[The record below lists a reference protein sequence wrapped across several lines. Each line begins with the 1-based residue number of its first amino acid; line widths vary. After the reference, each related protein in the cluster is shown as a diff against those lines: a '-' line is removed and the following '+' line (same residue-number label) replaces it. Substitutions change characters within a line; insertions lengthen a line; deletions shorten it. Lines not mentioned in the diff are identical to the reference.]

1 METAT
6 AFTPWQSL
14 GGGVLIGL
22 SAVIVMSLFGRIAGI
37 SGITAGLLG
46 AVLPMPGA
54 PRDRDWR
61 IAFLLGLVSAPLAL
75 ILTGWTVEQTVS
87 ANLVGMA
94 VAGLL
99 VGFGTA
105 LGSGCTSGHGVCGLA
120 RLSRRSLAAVLTFM
134 IAGFATVFLL
144 RHILRVG

>member
-22 SAVIVMSLFGRIAGI
+22 SAAMVMGFFGRIAGI
-37 SGITAGLLG
+37 SGITSGSLG
-46 AVLPMPGA
+46 AILPMPGA

-134 IAGFATVFLL
+134 TAGFATVFLL
-144 RHILRVG
+144 RHILRAG